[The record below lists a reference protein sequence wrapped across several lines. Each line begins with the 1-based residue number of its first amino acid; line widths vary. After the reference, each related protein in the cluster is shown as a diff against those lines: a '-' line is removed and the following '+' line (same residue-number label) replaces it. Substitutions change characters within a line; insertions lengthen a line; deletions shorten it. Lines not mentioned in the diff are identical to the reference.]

1 MPTHSKSILTDKRSM
16 WIQVHCIINTNG
28 HFPASALCMS
38 ASQTS
43 QQCNTYWGQKR
54 QRNFKLTLSV
64 KYKVTKCT
72 FF

>member
-1 MPTHSKSILTDKRSM
+1 MPTNSKSILTDKRSM

-38 ASQTS
+38 ASQIS
-43 QQCNTYWGQKR
+43 QQCNTYWGATMD
-54 QRNFKLTLSV
+54 FLAYAISEIES
-64 KYKVTKCT
+64 YKMY